1 MDLSKDLT
9 SRTRFKLLMRLRN
22 LSPNDRFDNE
32 FVLRTYGIHM
42 RYDMPGRPLVMTGIE
57 ISEEDYTAL
66 LLRVGV

>member
-1 MDLSKDLT
+1 
-9 SRTRFKLLMRLRN
+9 MRLRN
-22 LSPNDRFDNE
+22 LSPNDRFDNEFDE